1 MDTIGRVI
9 LGLSVTYVGAACL
22 FSTYG
27 YNSFQEL
34 SAFIESYAEYEQD
47 RDRLYKI
54 VSLEADIDK
63 NSVTDR
69 QEWYLVYRD
78 LDIHFDYYSSN
89 PRMDLSVLDFERWLK
104 EQRGIPL
111 VIKKE
116 N

>member
-9 LGLSVTYVGAACL
+9 LGLSVTCVGAGCI
-22 FSTYG
+22 FSKYG
-27 YNSFQEL
+27 YQSFQEL
-34 SAFIESYAEYEQD
+34 SAFVESYKKYEQS
-47 RDRLYKI
+47 RDRLYKT
-54 VSLEADIDK
+54 VCLEADIDK

-89 PRMDLSVLDFERWLK
+89 PRKDLSVLDFERWLK

-111 VIKKE
+111 VIK
-116 N
+116 